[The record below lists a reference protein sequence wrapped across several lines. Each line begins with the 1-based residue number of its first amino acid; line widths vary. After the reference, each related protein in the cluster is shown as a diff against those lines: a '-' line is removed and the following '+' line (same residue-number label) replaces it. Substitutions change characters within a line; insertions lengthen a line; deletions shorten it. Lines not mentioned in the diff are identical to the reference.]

1 MLEQGFGAL
10 IHLGEVLVV
19 GGALG
24 VLVTIELRR
33 RGLAWT
39 WPALGLP
46 AAFLFYAGGSGLAW
60 WVASTAG
67 YALLWGARWHARD
80 VRDGGDIAQRARQR
94 LTLGDALRRHL
105 ARRETRRGRWVTSAG
120 VVVGADA
127 RGLPMTIP
135 FGGPSGHHCLV
146 AGATGAGKTVTK
158 AWIAQ
163 RHIAAGSAAV
173 VVDPKGD
180 RLLYAALYAAASAAG
195 RPLLVWTPDGP
206 CAYNPYRHGSDT
218 ELADKALAGETWTE
232 PHYLRQA
239 QRYLGHVVR
248 TMRAAGIAVTPASL
262 LAHLDPDTLETT
274 SRTVDE
280 HQAGVVQA
288 YLDALGQRQRRD
300 LSGVRDR
307 LAILA
312 ESDIAPW
319 LEPREDTHTID
330 LRQAIDSRAVVY
342 FSLQADQRPLLA
354 QMLAAAIVGDLIA
367 ATAHYQHHPTQ
378 ALVLVDEFAALA
390 ARHVVRLFGRGRSA
404 GISVLLGTQ
413 ELADLRAA
421 DSAGALQDQ
430 VLGNLAALIAHRQ
443 NVPESAELV
452 ARVAGTRPAWIR
464 SQRVDDVD
472 ASAGSAT
479 RTRGHEYLI
488 HPDEIK
494 RLPVGHAVVIA
505 PGRAV
510 EPRIAQI
517 CWPSL

>member
-33 RGLAWT
+33 RALAWT

-46 AAFLFYAGGSGLAW
+46 AAFLFYAGGCGLAW
-60 WVASTAG
+60 WLASTAG

-330 LRQAIDSRAVVY
+330 LRQAIDSRAVVADPPRKSVGAEET
-342 FSLQADQRPLLA
+342 FERDLVGEGEIAQALLRLSDRVSSRLRA
-354 QMLAAAIVGDLIA
+354 QGISGQTVNVKVRFPSFVTLTRSRTLPREVDSTAPIY
-367 ATAHYQHHPTQ
+367 ATARS
-378 ALVLVDEFAALA
+378 LCSRALA
-390 ARHVVRLFGRGRSA
+390 TQSSRRVRLLGVSVSQLGEWPASEQ
-404 GISVLLGTQ
+404 ISLEDQ
-413 ELADLRAA
+413 PRWPAA
-421 DSAGALQDQ
+421 
-430 VLGNLAALIAHRQ
+430 
-443 NVPESAELV
+443 ESALDD
-452 ARVAGTRPAWIR
+452 IR
-464 SQRVDDVD
+464 RRFGDDAVRL
-472 ASAGSAT
+472 GSLLT
-479 RTRGHEYLI
+479 
-488 HPDEIK
+488 
-494 RLPVGHAVVIA
+494 
-505 PGRAV
+505 
-510 EPRIAQI
+510 
-517 CWPSL
+517 